1 MAIDELLLAA
11 LAATGTA
18 TTLYVSSYAGSVT
31 TLSLTKSY
39 SSYGLTN
46 TSSSQDCGSSPS
58 WLELDKASGILYCI
72 DEGLTTP
79 NGSINTLKTSAS
91 GVLTPIEHHDTIAG
105 PVSSIF
111 YNPGKES
118 AIALAH

>member
-1 MAIDELLLAA
+1 MAIVELLLAVI
-11 LAATGTA
+11 AATGTA
-18 TTLYVSSYAGSVT
+18 TTLYVSSYAGLVI

-39 SSYGLTN
+39 SSYDLKN

-58 WLELDKASGILYCI
+58 WLELDRANGILYCI
-72 DEGLTTP
+72 DHGLTTP
-79 NGSINTLKTSAS
+79 NGSINTLKTPAN
-91 GVLTPIEHHDTIAG
+91 GVLSPIERHDTING

-111 YNPGKES
+111 YNPGKEG

>member
-1 MAIDELLLAA
+1 MAVVELFLAA

-39 SSYGLTN
+39 SSYDLTN
-46 TSSSQDCGSSPS
+46 TSSQNCGSSPS
-58 WLELDKASGILYCI
+58 WLELDKANGILYCI

-79 NGSINTLKTSAS
+79 NGSINTFKTSVN
-91 GVLTPIEHHDTIAG
+91 GVLSPIERHDTITG
-105 PVSSIF
+105 PVGSIF
-111 YNPGKES
+111 YNPGKEG

>member
-1 MAIDELLLAA
+1 MAIVELLLAA

-46 TSSSQDCGSSPS
+46 TSSSQDCGLSPS
-58 WLELDKASGILYCI
+58 WLELDKANGILYCI

-79 NGSINTLKTSAS
+79 NGSINTLKTSAN

-105 PVSSIF
+105 PVGSIF
-111 YNPGKES
+111 YNSGKES
-118 AIALAH
+118 AITLAH